1 MTVTE
6 LAVMA
11 EWALVCV
18 VFLAGPFPA
27 APSQQV
33 PVLLWSRESSLWNLQ
48 TGIHNGHITTDIQL
62 GHYLEPAL
70 MKGPKNILL
79 FLQDK
84 LSIEDFT
91 AFGGVYG
98 NKQDSAFPNL
108 QSIVESSP
116 SSLVLPAVDWYAAN
130 ILPTYLKEKL
140 GVSPLHVD
148 QSTLLELKLNESVPS
163 LLVVRLPYASSTGLL
178 AAKDVLRA
186 NDEAIGQVVSTL
198 KSEGVSYT
206 AVLTALRPSR
216 IMKESSF
223 AVGNVGRQLLATA
236 QPTPDYPPVAFNSS
250 RNRPCILLWA
260 TNVSVTVN
268 EVQVDLTSR
277 TFTGSDVNLDGSLC
291 NDINAVLALTYPNAI
306 KQQPLTLRFFLSQSF
321 YRVSGRPWFTLNQ
334 VELIHGGNVAVFL
347 APQVNAPHNYSFHC
361 QYVSSWP
368 TFGSLLVSNTSKDLP
383 SFKWQLHMADFQI
396 QGFNVTGMAF
406 SYASDCAAFFS
417 PGIWM
422 GLITTLLFVF
432 ILTYGLHM
440 LMSLKTMDRF
450 DDPKGPSIAVP
461 HTE

>member
-1 MTVTE
+1 M
-6 LAVMA
+6 AAMA
-11 EWALVCV
+11 EWALLSLL
-18 VFLAGPFPA
+18 FLAGPFPA

-33 PVLLWSRESSLWNLQ
+33 PVLLWSSETSLWNFQ
-48 TGIHNGHITTDIQL
+48 PSIHSGHITTDIQL
-62 GHYLEPAL
+62 GHYLDPAL
-70 MKGPKNILL
+70 MKGPRNILL

-186 NDEAIGQVVSTL
+186 NDQAIGQVLSTL
-198 KSEGVSYT
+198 KSEGVPYT
-206 AVLTALRPSR
+206 ALLTALRPSR
-216 IMKESSF
+216 VIKEASF
-223 AVGNVGRQLLATA
+223 AVGNLGRQLLATE
-236 QPTPDYPPVAFNSS
+236 QPMPSYPPVAYNSS
-250 RNRPCILLWA
+250 QNRPCILFWA
-260 TNVSVTVN
+260 TNVSVTVDD
-268 EVQVDLTSR
+268 VQVDLTSQ
-277 TFTGSDVNLDGSLC
+277 TFTGSDLNLTGSLC
-291 NDINAVLALTYPNAI
+291 NNLNAVLALTYKDAV
-306 KQQPLTLRFFLSQSF
+306 KGLPLTLRFLLQRRF
-321 YRVSGRPWFTLNQ
+321 YPVSGRFWFILSH
-334 VELIHGGNVAVFL
+334 VEMIHGQNTAVFL
-347 APQVNAPHNYSFHC
+347 APQVNAPSNYSFHC
-361 QYVSSWP
+361 QYISSWQ

-383 SFKWQLHMADFQI
+383 SSRWQLHIADFQI

-406 SYASDCAAFFS
+406 SYASDCAGFFS

-440 LMSLKTMDRF
+440 VMSLKTMDRF

-461 HTE
+461 QTE